1 MDYTKLLFDKYQ
13 TALIRTQQVSE
24 ITGRSVASLEADRRN
39 GEGIPF
45 KRLGGKANSPVR
57 YPVHELSKFLNS
69 VEKVL

>member
-1 MDYTKLLFDKYQ
+1 MDYTKLLFEQYGS
-13 TALIRTQQVSE
+13 ALIKTQQVSE

-45 KRLGGKANSPVR
+45 KRLGGKINSPVR
-57 YPVHELSKFLNS
+57 YPLHELSKFINS